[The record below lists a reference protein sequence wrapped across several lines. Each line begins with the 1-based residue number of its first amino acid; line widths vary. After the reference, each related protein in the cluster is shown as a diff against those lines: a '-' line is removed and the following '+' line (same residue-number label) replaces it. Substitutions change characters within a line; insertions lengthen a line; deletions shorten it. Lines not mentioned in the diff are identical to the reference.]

1 MRVALIGKMRSGKST
16 IAELLEEN
24 LGYTRLSFGTR
35 LKQFAHEVFDVEE
48 GVKPRKLYQDFGQ
61 HCRQIDPDVWV
72 KWVERDM
79 GDNRLVVIDDL
90 RQPNEYEWAKKNGFL
105 LFHVKCSDEVR
116 LMRMK
121 NKGEDVDPKLLN
133 HETEKHIDGYTYDYF
148 LDGEVSP
155 LESYQAIKWL
165 KLFNDG
171 MNGLVNE
178 VEKYMNEDDE

>member
-16 IAELLEEN
+16 IADLLVEN
-24 LGYTRLSFGTR
+24 LGYQKLSFGTR
-35 LKQFAHEVFDVEE
+35 LKQFAHQVHDVNE

-61 HCRQIDPDVWV
+61 YNRLIDPDVWV

-90 RQPNEYEWAKKNGFL
+90 RQPNEYEWAKKNGFI

-133 HETEKHIDGYTYDYF
+133 HETERHIDGYTYDYT
-148 LDGEVSP
+148 LDGEISP

-165 KLFNDG
+165 FLYNEE

-178 VEKYMNEDDE
+178 IEKHLDEDDK

>member
-16 IAELLEEN
+16 IADLLVEN
-24 LGYTRLSFGTR
+24 LDYTKLSFGTR

-61 HCRQIDPDVWV
+61 YCRKIDNDVWV

-79 GDNRLVVIDDL
+79 GDKQNVVIDDL
-90 RQPNEYEWAKKNGFL
+90 RQPNEYEWAKKNGFI
-105 LFHVKCSDEVR
+105 LFHVRCSDGVR

-121 NKGEDVDPKLLN
+121 DKGEDVSPGLLN
-133 HETEKHIDGYTYDYF
+133 HETERYIDGYTYDYV
-148 LDGEVSP
+148 LNGEVSP

-165 KLFNDG
+165 DLYSEKLKG
-171 MNGLVNE
+171 
-178 VEKYMNEDDE
+178 Y